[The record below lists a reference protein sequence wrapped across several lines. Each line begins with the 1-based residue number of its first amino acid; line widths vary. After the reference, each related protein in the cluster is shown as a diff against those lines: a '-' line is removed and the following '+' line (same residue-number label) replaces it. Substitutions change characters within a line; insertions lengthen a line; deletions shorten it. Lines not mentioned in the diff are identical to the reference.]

1 MLESEIKV
9 PAALNLPFGQL
20 FFGFNVAQYTPPSPP
35 PGSPAPGSQVGCT
48 VRQFLI
54 NPERLS

>member
-20 FFGFNVAQYTPPSPP
+20 FFGFNVTPYTPPSPP
-35 PGSPAPGSQVGCT
+35 SGSPVLAPQVC
-48 VRQFLI
+48 LI
-54 NPERLS
+54 VNVDRCLWS